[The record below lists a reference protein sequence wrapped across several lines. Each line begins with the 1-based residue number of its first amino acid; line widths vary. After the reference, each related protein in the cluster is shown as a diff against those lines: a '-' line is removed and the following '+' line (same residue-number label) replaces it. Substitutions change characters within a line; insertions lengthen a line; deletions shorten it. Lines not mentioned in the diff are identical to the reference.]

1 MKMRDYLP
9 DLRDRVEVI
18 ATFGQAQLVRT
29 LDLKYEL
36 RGGTKDDRI
45 AAREWISLF
54 FHDAAV
60 REV

>member
-1 MKMRDYLP
+1 MRVRDYLP

-36 RGGTKDDRI
+36 RGGTKEDRI
-45 AAREWISLF
+45 AAREWISF
-54 FHDAAV
+54 FSMM
-60 REV
+60 